1 MDFDGSAYSKSQL
14 RRLARGTSD
23 MSALVSDADVRYE
36 TSVSTTRTALGDDDY
51 GRAYWQ
57 ARGRRIDGIGAGLAL
72 LVSALGREE
81 TRLLRALTTYR
92 AGDDASTPKA

>member
-1 MDFDGSAYSKSQL
+1 MEFDGSAYSKAQL

-23 MSALVSDADVRYE
+23 MAALVSGADVRYA
-36 TSVSTTRTALGDDDY
+36 TSVSATRAALGGDDY

-57 ARGRRIDGIGAGLAL
+57 ARGRRLDGIGAGLGL
-72 LVSALGREE
+72 LASALGREE

-92 AGDDASTPKA
+92 AGDDASAPGA